1 MLVPVTHKLVVFCGA
16 QPKVKLVLL
25 VTLIVGK
32 ADVVVTCTVLVLQ
45 QPFTLLHVNMVPVPG
60 LVREPID
67 TLRPEVKDGAVL
79 KVALG

>member
-32 ADVVVTCTVLVLQ
+32 ADVLVICTVLVLQ
-45 QPFTLLHVNMVPVPG
+45 QPFTLLQFNTVLVPG
-60 LVREPID
+60 LQPEPIE
-67 TLRPEVKDGAVL
+67 TVPFVTNEGPVG
-79 KVALG
+79 